1 MSTKT
6 LLIVDDEFSIRRLLA
21 RILRK
26 SGVQVITADSVAT
39 AEMLL
44 LYNEVDLVLCDHEM
58 PGEKGLSFL
67 CRLKQQ
73 YPDMV
78 RVLIT
83 GHADFAMT
91 VEAINDAQVH
101 YCISKPF
108 ETSEIQ
114 DLVTDLLG
122 WGDKREAAP
131 QRAFTQQQRAD
142 MRELAQHHPGIADVR
157 RDTQGAVLLEDELDL
172 DAPWPGDG
180 DSDSRDAP
188 STGII
193 VFGDDF
199 NRLIGA

>member
-6 LLIVDDEFSIRRLLA
+6 VLVVDDEFSIRRLLA

-26 SGVQVITADSVAT
+26 SGVQVISADSVAT

-44 LYNEVDLVLCDHEM
+44 LYNQVDLILCDHKM

-67 CRLKQQ
+67 RRLKLQ
-73 YPDMV
+73 YPDMIRALV
-78 RVLIT
+78 T
-83 GHADFAMT
+83 GNADFAMT

-108 ETSEIQ
+108 DTHEIQ

-122 WGDKREAAP
+122 WGDKRAAAP
-131 QRAFTQQQRAD
+131 QRPFTQQERAD
-142 MRELAQHHPGIADVR
+142 VRDLAERYPGIADVR
-157 RDTQGAVLLEDELDL
+157 RDTGGAVLLEDDL
-172 DAPWPGDG
+172 DADGPRPIDGDG
-180 DSDSRDAP
+180 GSRDAP
-188 STGII
+188 STGVI

-199 NRLIGA
+199 CRLIGA